1 MHTHTHTQILSLNQQ
16 RILKLNPDM
25 VLWSHCGG
33 YDTIF
38 IIKCKSGEAQ
48 HVLLL
53 IYSECEMAELAY
65 LLLWLSC
72 EHKAWFIKPIR
83 MHQSSNS
90 HTILQ
95 SVADLM
101 RGTQPMDQSKHSH
114 QGHSSSQA
122 FRE

>member
-1 MHTHTHTQILSLNQQ
+1 
-16 RILKLNPDM
+16 M

-33 YDTIF
+33 YDTIS
-38 IIKCKSGEAQ
+38 ITKSEPREANMCF
-48 HVLLL
+48 V
-53 IYSECEMAELAY
+53 SSTASSEMAVLAY

-72 EHKAWFIKPIR
+72 EHKAWLIKPIM

>member
-1 MHTHTHTQILSLNQQ
+1 MYVLKRSTHLTYKGNETSAL
-16 RILKLNPDM
+16 P
-25 VLWSHCGG
+25 
-33 YDTIF
+33 
-38 IIKCKSGEAQ
+38 
-48 HVLLL
+48 
-53 IYSECEMAELAY
+53 Y
-65 LLLWLSC
+65 LLLWLSG

-83 MHQSSNS
+83 KHQSSNS

-101 RGTQPMDQSKHSH
+101 SGTQPIDQSKHSH